1 MKTVGTLNYRNF
13 VKENHIRILGLM
25 LKRKIS
31 TSTILSSFLPEV
43 FLHHVTEEKIK
54 FLFLKIV
61 KIQIS
66 VITSKIFFRNL
77 ILDRFKN

>member
-31 TSTILSSFLPEV
+31 TSTILSSFLFASCNGGEN
-43 FLHHVTEEKIK
+43 
-54 FLFLKIV
+54 
-61 KIQIS
+61 
-66 VITSKIFFRNL
+66 KIF
-77 ILDRFKN
+77 ILKNCKNSNICNNIKNIFS